1 MRKLIVLSAI
11 AILVLASPVLAL
23 DETFSVS
30 GHFAVATSAG
40 KCTSLAYP
48 SMCPTADTCVC
59 YTATKTSLNTAK
71 GGILT
76 IPPGTTQVDVS
87 VDTTDVTSHP
97 GCSPAWGEIHYT
109 QTGGADT
116 ATIEFFASLCKPLAS
131 GSPQTFSGG
140 GALTDA
146 TLIVPIFGE
155 ISGISGF
162 GTATGTYFTGA
173 AGQNLTLNLLAT
185 LPLP

>member
-11 AILVLASPVLAL
+11 AILALASPVLAI
-23 DETFSVS
+23 DQTFTIT
-30 GHFAVATSAG
+30 GHFGVATSAG

-48 SMCPTADTCVC
+48 SMCPAAHSCVC
-59 YTATKTSLNTAK
+59 YTATKTSLHTAK

-76 IPPGTTQVDVS
+76 IPPGTTQVAVS
-87 VDTTDVTSHP
+87 VDNTDAASKP
-97 GCSPAWGEIHYT
+97 GCRPAWGEVHYS

-116 ATIEFFASLCKPLAS
+116 ATIEFFASLCQPLAAAQ
-131 GSPQTFSGG
+131 PQTFSGG
-140 GALTDA
+140 GALTSA
-146 TLIVPIFGE
+146 TFV
-155 ISGISGF
+155 ISGFPFSGITGF

-173 AGQNLTLNLLAT
+173 AGQNLTLNLLAA